1 MNNKLLNL
9 LDIFDFGDL
18 NFFIL
23 LAKKNLK
30 NLLLSTI
37 LISFVVLLVSLN
49 IEKKYL
55 SEATLVIEQDESK
68 ITNIEEA
75 YSTESVSNRVNNQIA
90 ILKSDEVMEYI
101 VNDETNTLEFK
112 ALYSDQKK
120 NIFKRIINKPV
131 IVNKEYIK
139 SLLLNNFSVTN
150 IPRSDVLM
158 LSFVSNNARASQ
170 LALKNIISS
179 YQRYEVDSKIQITN
193 YANLKIAERL
203 KELAIQMDSAEKKLA
218 EYKEKNE
225 LVDTGDV
232 KALKINEVQSLSTS
246 IFDLKQQIQINRLI

>member
-37 LISFVVLLVSLN
+37 LISFVILLVSLN

-120 NIFKRIINKPV
+120 I
-131 IVNKEYIK
+131 Y
-139 SLLLNNFSVTN
+139 
-150 IPRSDVLM
+150 
-158 LSFVSNNARASQ
+158 
-170 LALKNIISS
+170 
-179 YQRYEVDSKIQITN
+179 
-193 YANLKIAERL
+193 L
-203 KELAIQMDSAEKKLA
+203 KEL
-218 EYKEKNE
+218 
-225 LVDTGDV
+225 
-232 KALKINEVQSLSTS
+232 
-246 IFDLKQQIQINRLI
+246 